1 MAIAAYSI
9 ALKREA
15 SISATLRLLA
25 PLLISRAAL
34 LSVKSSV
41 VLDDYNCLDPDLKLV
56 EWRDDFYCRQFPQAN
71 NVLLLI
77 EVSGISLNYDR
88 NRKLPLYA
96 RYNIPE
102 VWIENIRARAI
113 ETYRNPVDGEY
124 TESRTYRP
132 GETITPQA
140 FPDLQLPVS
149 QLIRTE
155 LTE

>member
-88 NRKLPLYA
+88 NRKLPIYA
-96 RYNIPE
+96 RFNIPE
-102 VWIENIRARAI
+102 VWIENVPNHVI
-113 ETYRNPVDGEY
+113 ETYRNPINGEY
-124 TESRTYRP
+124 TETRTYHP
-132 GETITPQA
+132 DETISSIA
-140 FPDLQLPVS
+140 FPDLELPVS
-149 QLIRTE
+149 YIMGSVPS
-155 LTE
+155 